1 MMKKEYIFSIAGISF
16 RLRLPHEI
24 VVTDAFQPFL
34 RDGWKDGVEI
44 EFVEIEEIDFPK
56 GDSVFKNI
64 SFAIYKQNN
73 QWIRVYHDYKENE
86 KPYGIGIILSD
97 NKEIISYKK
106 GVDNFFCESK
116 NSFSH
121 IAFEEL
127 LLRQEAMI
135 LHSSF
140 IATEYGG
147 VLFSGPSGIGKS
159 TQADLWRKYK
169 EAELINGD
177 RTIIRKVN
185 DVWTAYGS
193 PYAGSSK
200 CYVNKSEGI
209 SAIVMLQQGIKNSIR
224 RASLSEAFVKVYSGM
239 IVNTWNS
246 EYIKKITDLV
256 YQLIQDI
263 PVYLFSATADS
274 GAVQT
279 LENVLKKES
288 RIES

>member
-1 MMKKEYIFSIAGISF
+1 MKKEYVFSIAGIF
-16 RLRLPHEI
+16 FKLRLPHEI

-34 RDGWKDGVEI
+34 IDDCQDSVEI
-44 EFVEIEEIDFPK
+44 EFEEKEEIDFPK
-56 GDSVFKNI
+56 GNPVFKNV
-64 SFAIYKQNN
+64 SFAVYEQNG
-73 QWIRVYHDYKENE
+73 QWIRIYHDYKENE
-86 KPYGIGIILSD
+86 KPYGKGW
-97 NKEIISYKK
+97 IISDIKAKVVFKK
-106 GVDNFFCESK
+106 GVEKFFCESK

-127 LLRQEAMI
+127 LLRQKAMI

-140 IATEYGG
+140 ISTEYGG

-169 EAELINGD
+169 KAELINGD
-177 RTIIRKVN
+177 RTIVRKDD

-200 CYVNKSEGI
+200 CYVNKSLRI
-209 SAIVMLQQGIKNSIR
+209 SAIVMLQKGSNNNIR
-224 RASLSEAFVKVYSGM
+224 KASLSEAFVKVYSGM

-246 EYIKKITDLV
+246 EYIEQITELV
-256 YQLIQDI
+256 YQLIQNV

-274 GAVQT
+274 DAVQT
-279 LENVLKKES
+279 LENVLKKEN